1 MNLLQ
6 AISPIQAKG
15 TIFALSNS
23 SLMNKIIHK
32 HLNTYSYLFSPQIQH
47 ISFSMNTSSQ
57 SGYNKQQS
65 FSSCNVH

>member
-1 MNLLQ
+1 MNLLL

-32 HLNTYSYLFSPQIQH
+32 HLNTYPYLFFPPDTD
-47 ISFSMNTSSQ
+47 TSHL
-57 SGYNKQQS
+57 
-65 FSSCNVH
+65 V